1 MFRIKA
7 CEGIYHYLSL
17 KLISSH
23 FYFKL
28 IYSTFNIP
36 DLKNLSFIQ
45 IPDYTTPIDIP
56 TSNPIVPND
65 GLLATYMR
73 VVDTYRSFKINNTTF
88 GSSVGGSYNN
98 QDVITSI
105 VKEGDILAGGSAY
118 TLFPFEKQRSITNF
132 LIIY

>member
-1 MFRIKA
+1 
-7 CEGIYHYLSL
+7 
-17 KLISSH
+17 
-23 FYFKL
+23 
-28 IYSTFNIP
+28 
-36 DLKNLSFIQ
+36 
-45 IPDYTTPIDIP
+45 
-56 TSNPIVPND
+56 
-65 GLLATYMR
+65 MR